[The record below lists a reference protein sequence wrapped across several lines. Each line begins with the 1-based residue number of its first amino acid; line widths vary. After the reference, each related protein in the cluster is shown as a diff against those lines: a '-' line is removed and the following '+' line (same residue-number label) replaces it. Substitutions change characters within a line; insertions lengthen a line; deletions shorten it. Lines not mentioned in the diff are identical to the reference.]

1 MENEVGLVSD
11 HDDDRDEVERICVN
25 RFPEWLGDAKAE
37 AASSVLHACEQ
48 IQESVVGAGWDVG
61 IEVRRRPAF
70 DPVGGSDSPA
80 PSVVHV
86 DLEGE
91 LDCSRTQ
98 DGEEH
103 GWTEE

>member
-1 MENEVGLVSD
+1 MENEVALVSN

-48 IQESVVGAGWDVG
+48 IQESVVGAGWG
-61 IEVRRRPAF
+61 IRLETLRWLALHVA
-70 DPVGGSDSPA
+70 GGSDL
-80 PSVVHV
+80 VVPLLVHIT
-86 DLEGE
+86 LEGK
-91 LDCSRTQ
+91 LDCCRTQ